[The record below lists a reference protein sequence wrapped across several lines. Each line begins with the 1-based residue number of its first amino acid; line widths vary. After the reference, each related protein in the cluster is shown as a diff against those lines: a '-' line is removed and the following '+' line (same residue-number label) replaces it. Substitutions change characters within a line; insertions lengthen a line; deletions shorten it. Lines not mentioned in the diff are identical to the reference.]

1 MVYRQHLGA
10 WLLGG
15 AGILSPGLL
24 LAADAGM
31 PGLDAQAL
39 LRVGLGLIAVLLV
52 ILALGWI
59 MRRVGTLSGGLGGQL
74 RVLGAVSL
82 GSRERAVLVQVG
94 EEQLLIGV
102 SPGQVRTLHKLPQPL
117 DLAASRQ
124 GPAGG
129 SASSAGFAGRLQQA
143 LRRQDADRG

>member
-1 MVYRQHLGA
+1 MANCQR
-10 WLLGG
+10 LGG
-15 AGILSPGLL
+15 IVLLCAGILSPMLA
-24 LAADAGM
+24 LAAESGA

-39 LRVGLGLIAVLLV
+39 LRVGLGLIVVLLV

-74 RVLGAVSL
+74 RVVGAVSL
-82 GSRERAVLVQVG
+82 GNRERAVLVQVG
-94 EEQLLIGV
+94 DEQLLIGV

-124 GPAGG
+124 GSAGG
-129 SASSAGFAGRLQQA
+129 SAPSAGFAARLQQA
-143 LRRQDADRG
+143 LQRQDANRS

>member
-1 MVYRQHLGA
+1 MAIRHLLVIA
-10 WLLGG
+10 ML
-15 AGILSPGLL
+15 AGVGFLSPA
-24 LAADAGM
+24 LAAEPGT

-39 LRVGLGLIAVLLV
+39 LRVGLGLLAVLAV

-59 MRRVGTLSGGLGGQL
+59 MRRMGTMSGGLGGRL

-94 EEQLLIGV
+94 DEQLLIGV

-117 DLAASRQ
+117 DLTGSRS
-124 GPAGG
+124 GTAGG
-129 SASSAGFAGRLQQA
+129 TQANSGFAARLQQA
-143 LRRQDADRG
+143 LQRQQPDKR